1 MSFKNLKFIVI
12 LGFIFC
18 FLILGTWAF
27 WLEPAHFIITEAT
40 IKLPRWHKS
49 CDGLKIVLLSDLHVG
64 SPHNDLENLTRV
76 VTATNELKPDLILLA
91 GDYVIHEV
99 VGGHFVKPEPIAKEL
114 EKLTAPLGIYAVLG
128 NHDWWY
134 SETKMKAAFNTHHIP
149 LVDNQSSLIK
159 HGECQFWLAGIGD
172 YWMGQHGIQQAL
184 RNIPE
189 QDTVLAFTHN
199 PDVFYELPE
208 RIAITLAGHTHGG
221 QVNLPVLGR
230 LIVPSRYGE
239 ELAIGHIKQGGNNMF
254 VTTGIGTSILPVRFR
269 VPPEIALI
277 TLYAQ

>member
-1 MSFKNLKFIVI
+1 MKLKWLI
-12 LGFIFC
+12 LGFIVC
-18 FLILGTWAF
+18 FSILGMWAF
-27 WLEPAHFIITEAT
+27 WLEPAHFIITEAN
-40 IKLPRWHKS
+40 IKLARWHKS
-49 CDGLKIVLLSDLHVG
+49 CDGLKVVLLSDLHVG
-64 SPHNDLENLTRV
+64 SPHNDLENLSRV
-76 VTATNELKPDLILLA
+76 IDAANQLNPDLILLA

-99 VGGHFVKPEPIAKEL
+99 IGGHFVKPEPIAEQL
-114 EKLTAPLGIYAVLG
+114 EKLTAPLGVYAVLG

-134 SETKMKAAFNTHHIP
+134 SEAKIKAAFNKYHIP
-149 LVDNQSSLIK
+149 LIDNQSKYIK
-159 HGECQFWLAGIGD
+159 QGECKFWLAGIGD
-172 YWMGQHGIQQAL
+172 YWMGQHGIEKAL
-184 RNIPE
+184 ADIPK

-208 RIAITLAGHTHGG
+208 RISMTFAGHTHGG

-230 LIVPSRYGE
+230 LIVPSHYGE

-277 TLYAQ
+277 RLYSKSSI